1 MDMPAPRPTASLD
14 GLEIF
19 TVNGEH
25 NDVPETAYLVKVDGL
40 SIYHAGD
47 YISPLAAFKADM
59 DHFRGKAGR
68 VDLAFISQF
77 EQAEALAPAVVFPM
91 HGANR
96 EYMYEAF
103 AREAAEKKLPSRVV
117 CPENKGDR
125 FQFSF

>member
-1 MDMPAPRPTASLD
+1 MDMPAPRSTASLD

-47 YISPLAAFKADM
+47 YIGPMAAFRADM
-59 DHFRGKAGR
+59 DYFRAKAGR
-68 VDLAFISQF
+68 IDLAFISQF
-77 EQAEALAPAVVFPM
+77 EQAESLAPVVVFPM
-91 HGANR
+91 HAYNR
-96 EYMYEAF
+96 GYIYEAF
-103 AREAAEKKLPSRVV
+103 AREAAEKKLPSRVI

-125 FQFSF
+125 FEFLR